1 MTLQLARPVHKAA
14 CSPTIF
20 RAPHFLRPK
29 TTTNFFRPLTT
40 MAPTTAASPSLPP
53 DRRPLII
60 SGPSGVGKGT
70 LFNLLCERHP
80 RTFTLSVSHTT
91 RAPRDGETNGV
102 HYNFVTH
109 DEFAELVAADGFVEH
124 ASFSGNSYGTSRQT
138 IADQTAKDRVV
149 VLDIE
154 MEGVKQIKQSGM
166 DARYVFVA
174 PPSEAVLEQRLRGR
188 GTEKEESVQ
197 KRLTQ
202 AKLELE
208 YSKTPGVHDL
218 IVGNSYSRGMCL
230 GKIADTGISVDRK
243 RRPRKGLQ
251 AARGICVQAH
261 RFLERHDC
269 TNDSTELGLC
279 RLSRCQYPCLPLC
292 FQLLVEA

>member
-1 MTLQLARPVHKAA
+1 MTLQIARPLLKAA
-14 CSPTIF
+14 SFPTIF
-20 RAPHFLRPK
+20 HATPFLRPK
-29 TTTNFFRPLTT
+29 TTTNFPPNLSRALTT
-40 MAPTTAASPSLPP
+40 MAPTSTTGLPT

-70 LFNLLCERHP
+70 LFNLLRDRHP
-80 RTFTLSVSHTT
+80 DTFTLSVSHTT
-91 RAPRDGETNGV
+91 RAPRDGEAHGT

-109 DEFAELVAADGFVEH
+109 DDFAELVASDGFVEH
-124 ASFSGNSYGTSRQT
+124 ATFSGNSYGTSRQT
-138 IADQTAKDRVV
+138 IADQTAKDKVV

-174 PPSEAVLEQRLRGR
+174 PPSEDVLEQRLRGR

-197 KRLTQ
+197 KRLKQ

-218 IVGNSYSRGMCL
+218 IVSCAHLRGLCL
-230 GKIADTGISVDRK
+230 WKTANTGMFVDCE
-243 RRPRKGLQ
+243 RRP
-251 AARGICVQAH
+251 
-261 RFLERHDC
+261 
-269 TNDSTELGLC
+269 
-279 RLSRCQYPCLPLC
+279 
-292 FQLLVEA
+292 

>member
-1 MTLQLARPVHKAA
+1 MTFQLARLVLKAA
-14 CSPTIF
+14 SPVTTF
-20 RAPHFLRPK
+20 RATPCLNSKAATKLHPK
-29 TTTNFFRPLTT
+29 LFRPLNT
-40 MAPTTAASPSLPP
+40 MAPTTTTSSLPT

-70 LFNLLCERHP
+70 LFNLLCERHSD
-80 RTFTLSVSHTT
+80 TFTLSVSHTT
-91 RAPRDGETNGV
+91 RAPREGESHGT

-109 DEFAELVAADGFVEH
+109 DDFAELVAADGFVEH

-138 IADQTAKDRVV
+138 IEEQTAKNKVV

-154 MEGVKQIKQSGM
+154 MEGVKQIKKSGM

-174 PPSEAVLEQRLRGR
+174 PPSEEVLEKRLRGR

-197 KRLTQ
+197 KRLKQ

-218 IVGNSYSRGMCL
+218 IVSC
-230 GKIADTGISVDRK
+230 
-243 RRPRKGLQ
+243 
-251 AARGICVQAH
+251 C
-261 RFLERHDC
+261 RFHE
-269 TNDSTELGLC
+269 
-279 RLSRCQYPCLPLC
+279 Q
-292 FQLLVEA
+292 